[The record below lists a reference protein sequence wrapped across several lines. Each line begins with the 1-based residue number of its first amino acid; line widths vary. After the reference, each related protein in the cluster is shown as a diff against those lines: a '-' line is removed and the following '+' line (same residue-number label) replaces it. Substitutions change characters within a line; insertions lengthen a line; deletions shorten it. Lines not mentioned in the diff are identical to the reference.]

1 MLAAEERSCGV
12 IRVDAHVLR
21 GEIGGPEAA
30 LARPQTE
37 VDMNRQIALFQV
49 FMGRVFIKAR
59 RDAAPAADLEV
70 AERNVDP
77 RGIDGYA
84 GVADGS
90 EYAAPIGIT
99 TRPCGLDQ
107 GRVGNGA
114 GYAQGVRIGQ
124 RSADVQLD
132 HMLNTFSVLHDA
144 HGER

>member
-1 MLAAEERSCGV
+1 MLAAAEPSCGV

-37 VDMNRQIALFQV
+37 VDMNRQFALFQV
-49 FMGRVFIKAR
+49 FMGGVFIKAR
-59 RDAAPAADLEV
+59 RDAAPAADLEL
-70 AERNVDP
+70 AERNVDA

-84 GVADGS
+84 GVADRS
-90 EYAAPIGIT
+90 EYAAPIGIAS
-99 TRPCGLDQ
+99 RPCGLDQ
-107 GRVGNGA
+107 GRMGDGA
-114 GYAQGVRIGQ
+114 GYAQGIGIGK

-132 HMLNTFSVLHDA
+132 HVLNTFSVLHDA